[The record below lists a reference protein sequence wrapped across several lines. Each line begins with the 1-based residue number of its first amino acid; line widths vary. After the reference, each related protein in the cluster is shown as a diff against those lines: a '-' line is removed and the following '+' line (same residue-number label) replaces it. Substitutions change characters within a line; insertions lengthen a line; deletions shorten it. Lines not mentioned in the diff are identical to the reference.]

1 MANKKSGYD
10 YLKEKAA
17 NLEKRNGELVARLLQ
32 VNLAL
37 AETGSQL
44 RMCKQM
50 RDYMGERYVWLYA
63 HAPWWLKLWFK
74 RSFKDSTK

>member
-17 NLEKRNGELVARLLQ
+17 NLEKKNGGLFELLNQTNSAWS
-32 VNLAL
+32 
-37 AETGSQL
+37 ETEREL

-50 RDYMGERYVWLYA
+50 RDYMGERYVWLYS

-74 RSFKDSTK
+74 RNFKDSTK